1 MLSGG
6 VGMGMGNM
14 RYAVGCD
21 HAGLP
26 LKAPLVAE
34 LVRQGHEVTDFG
46 TDGPE
51 SVDYPRFAA
60 RVARAVSSGDADMGL
75 LLCGTGVGM
84 ALTANRFRGIRA
96 ASVSESFSARMA
108 RAHND
113 ANILCMGA
121 RVLGPGAAVEILQV
135 WLQQGF
141 EGGRHRRRVDQ
152 MMDPH
157 ALD

>member
-1 MLSGG
+1 
-6 VGMGMGNM
+6 M

-34 LVRQGHEVTDFG
+34 LERQGHEITDFG

-51 SVDYPRFAA
+51 SVDYPLFAA
-60 RVARAVSSGDADMGL
+60 RVARAARDGDADMGL
-75 LLCGTGVGM
+75 LLCGTGLGM
-84 ALTANRFRGIRA
+84 AMTANRFRGVRA

-113 ANILCMGA
+113 ANVLCMGA
-121 RVLGPGAAVEILQV
+121 RVVGPGAAVEILKA
-135 WLQQGF
+135 WLEQGF
-141 EGGRHRRRVDQ
+141 EGGRHQRRVD
-152 MMDPH
+152 MVMHPDGN
-157 ALD
+157 D